1 MYFDAAEADVDVD
14 VEEVMAMAVVRG
26 RREVVQQHW
35 LEEASISL
43 VVVVLVVE
51 KCPTDYGAA
60 IEDLV
65 SESSRSRERRRP
77 RPMFRCG
84 GGGGGGAFRGR
95 VRFEVEFC
103 AVVADGLDQ
112 RLI

>member
-1 MYFDAAEADVDVD
+1 MYFDAAEAEVVD

-77 RPMFRCG
+77 RPITRCS
-84 GGGGGGAFRGR
+84 AVVVVVVV
-95 VRFEVEFC
+95 VRFEVEC
-103 AVVADGLDQ
+103 VSRSSSALLLLMVSIND
-112 RLI
+112 